1 MKRTTKA
8 DLLEEI
14 ERLQQR
20 IAELETPGGAVDATA
35 SKQVENRPAKRSQHI
50 EELIQEH
57 TARLETANQQLRAA
71 NQQLRATEQQLRA
84 SNQQLRATEQQLRA
98 SNQQLEASNQQLRA
112 TEKTLRESEA
122 LNRAIVMSIP
132 QMMFL
137 KDRNSVYIMVNE
149 SYAGSVGLKP
159 DDFPGRDD
167 LMIYPAELAEKYRA
181 DDRAV
186 MQTGE
191 PKDLEEPYVAQGKE
205 YWVRTIKAPVRNHE
219 GEIFAVLGLFE
230 DITRRKQME
239 EQLRESERRYRNLF
253 DNAVEG
259 LYQSTPEGRLI
270 SANMAF
276 SRMFGYA
283 SPEEAVKLVTNI
295 GSQLYVNSED
305 RERALSIFREQ
316 GYIKGFECQ
325 LRRKDNSILWGFI
338 NGRLSKTP
346 EGSTYLDG
354 FILDITRRK
363 QDEEEIR
370 TLNEELEQRVADR
383 TAQLAA
389 ANKELEAFS
398 YSVSHDLRAPLR
410 AVDGYCHI
418 LLEDHAPQLGEEGK
432 RVCNVISASAREMG
446 TLIDDLLAFSRISR
460 TNMEPSDI
468 DMTTMARSIFFEV
481 TNQQERDRIDFEV
494 SPLPKAKGDPTLM
507 RQVWTNLL
515 SNAVKF
521 SAKKERSAIKV
532 CAGEQDGNVVYMVQD
547 NGAGFDM
554 KYVQKLFGVFQR
566 LHSAR
571 EFPGTGV
578 GLAIVQRIIGRH
590 GGRIWAD
597 GEPGKGATFYFR
609 MKA

>member
-8 DLLEEI
+8 DLLKEI

-20 IAELETPGGAVDATA
+20 IGELETTGGAIDITANKQAEQRPARARRQIEELVEEHTAELEA
-35 SKQVENRPAKRSQHI
+35 
-50 EELIQEH
+50 
-57 TARLETANQQLRAA
+57 ANQKLRAA
-71 NQQLRATEQQLRA
+71 
-84 SNQQLRATEQQLRA
+84 NQQLRATEQQLRA

-112 TEKTLRESEA
+112 TERTLRESEA
-122 LNRAIVMSIP
+122 LNRAIVKSIP
-132 QMMFL
+132 QMLFL

-149 SYAGSVGLKP
+149 SYADSVGLKP

-167 LMIYPAELAEKYRA
+167 TMIFPAGLAERYRA
-181 DDRAV
+181 DDCAV
-186 MQTGE
+186 MQAGE
-191 PKDLEEPYVAQGKE
+191 PKDVEEPYVAQGKE

-219 GEIFAVLGLFE
+219 GEVFAVLGLFE
-230 DITRRKQME
+230 DVTRRKQME
-239 EQLRESERRYRNLF
+239 EQLRESEQRYRELF

-259 LYQSTPEGRLI
+259 LYQSTPDGRLI
-270 SANMAF
+270 SVNMAF

-283 SPEEAVKLVTNI
+283 SPQEAVKTVTDI
-295 GSQLYVNSED
+295 GRQIYVNPDD
-305 RERALSIFREQ
+305 RERALSIFKEQ
-316 GYIKGFECQ
+316 GSIKDFECQ
-325 LRRKDNSILWGFI
+325 MRRKDNSIIWAAI
-338 NGRLSKTP
+338 NGRLSETP
-346 EGSTYLDG
+346 EGKIYLEG
-354 FILDITRRK
+354 FILDITKRK

-370 TLNEELEQRVADR
+370 TLNGKLEQRVADR

-389 ANKELEAFS
+389 ANRELEAFS

-446 TLIDDLLAFSRISR
+446 KLIDDLLAFSRISR
-460 TNMEPSDI
+460 TTMEPSDI
-468 DMTTMARSIFFEV
+468 DMTTIARSVFFEV
-481 TNQQERDRIDFEV
+481 TSQQERERIDFEV
-494 SPLPKAKGDPTLM
+494 LPLPQAQGDPTLI

-521 SAKKERSAIKV
+521 SAKKERAAIKV
-532 CAGEQDGNVVYMVQD
+532 SAGEQGGKVVYKVQD

-554 KYVQKLFGVFQR
+554 KYVPKLFGVFQR
-566 LHSAR
+566 LHSTR

-578 GLAIVQRIIGRH
+578 GLAIVQRIVVRH
-590 GGRIWAD
+590 GGRIWAE
-597 GEPGKGATFYFR
+597 GEPGKGATFYFT